1 MTGKRVRVLLV
12 DGRAED
18 SLWVNELLAELEEC
32 RFGGGWVQGL
42 EMFPVERLSDALL
55 LVSSGSGEPFDAVV
69 LNPELPDS
77 YGLHTLLRIQAEAP
91 DLPVIILSDTDDPD
105 LAISMVRAGAQ
116 DYLAKPQLDTAPLAR
131 ALRLAIERNRIHRDL
146 REQTWRED
154 LTGLYNRRGFAALAE
169 RDLLAGRRL
178 GLHVALLV
186 VELTKLDAIG
196 FAYGKDEQQLALL
209 DCAEV
214 LRIALG
220 SETNVARVDTAT
232 FALTV
237 LCSGAGDLAE
247 IEMAIRRQLHLLQ
260 ARPNRSMLAARL
272 QVVWSDPSAIE
283 SIEQLLET
291 AAAQGLCENREH
303 VPAAFE
309 TTASANRTRRHL

>member
-1 MTGKRVRVLLV
+1 
-12 DGRAED
+12 
-18 SLWVNELLAELEEC
+18 
-32 RFGGGWVQGL
+32 
-42 EMFPVERLSDALL
+42 
-55 LVSSGSGEPFDAVV
+55 
-69 LNPELPDS
+69 
-77 YGLHTLLRIQAEAP
+77 
-91 DLPVIILSDTDDPD
+91 
-105 LAISMVRAGAQ
+105 
-116 DYLAKPQLDTAPLAR
+116 
-131 ALRLAIERNRIHRDL
+131 
-146 REQTWRED
+146 
-154 LTGLYNRRGFAALAE
+154 
-169 RDLLAGRRL
+169 
-178 GLHVALLV
+178 
-186 VELTKLDAIG
+186 
-196 FAYGKDEQQLALL
+196 
-209 DCAEV
+209 V